1 MCSRPSHSTRSSAHT
16 RRSAHEMDG
25 PPAGLSSYLIAR
37 EDVDGGVDTVSQEH
51 AIHLTQATVS
61 QELGAVTA
69 ALKEEKAKSCAL
81 EEENKAL
88 RGQVVTVLSYLD
100 QVMPMEGG
108 GDTAATKNTEPAE
121 PAEPAEPLGRH
132 DQIGASKQGIKA
144 RRRATWQWANGHGL
158 WPFYAGPSGGGRR
171 GGAVG
176 RGPSGGGRPAGSRR
190 RTCPCRRRSSRRS
203 RRPRCSEPFVAG
215 VLRVSPHS
223 CGRDSQQG

>member
-1 MCSRPSHSTRSSAHT
+1 
-16 RRSAHEMDG
+16 MDG

-121 PAEPAEPLGRH
+121 PEPEVEAEPELEQEHAIHLT
-132 DQIGASKQGIKA
+132 QATASEELVAVTAALKEEKAKSCALEEENKALREQVASILSFTGQG
-144 RRRATWQWANGHGL
+144 
-158 WPFYAGPSGGGRR
+158 
-171 GGAVG
+171 
-176 RGPSGGGRPAGSRR
+176 
-190 RTCPCRRRSSRRS
+190 
-203 RRPRCSEPFVAG
+203 
-215 VLRVSPHS
+215 
-223 CGRDSQQG
+223 

>member
-1 MCSRPSHSTRSSAHT
+1 MG
-16 RRSAHEMDG
+16 G

-51 AIHLTQATVS
+51 ATHLTQATVS

-121 PAEPAEPLGRH
+121 PEPEVEAEPELEQEHAIHLT
-132 DQIGASKQGIKA
+132 QATASEELVAVTAALKEEKAKSCALEEENKALREQVASILSFTGQG
-144 RRRATWQWANGHGL
+144 
-158 WPFYAGPSGGGRR
+158 
-171 GGAVG
+171 
-176 RGPSGGGRPAGSRR
+176 
-190 RTCPCRRRSSRRS
+190 
-203 RRPRCSEPFVAG
+203 
-215 VLRVSPHS
+215 
-223 CGRDSQQG
+223 